1 MTTVPFSRVMRVNIK
16 TVFRLRN
23 LILTIFIFS
32 LIGLLGVYML
42 SGPSSY
48 SSNVWDVLFFTF
60 AGPSIQS
67 ESFFEF
73 ISWFLPFL
81 MFFYLF
87 GNNTEEELS
96 RRGDTIIPL
105 IGSRR
110 KWWLGKVVTLL
121 LISIAYMLI
130 GILIVL
136 LIGVIFFP
144 FSTKLS
150 PILLQYAS
158 NGISVISFVGLIFL
172 LYTSTLFAL
181 SFVQT
186 VFAVMWRNSFIAL
199 IFVAALMVVSWV
211 FGTNRVH
218 IVPWLPGSQA
228 MLLRHTLFEPSV
240 PHFNLSFSLFYNL
253 AIILISFIVGF
264 LYVRRMDI
272 FKETIDIHTGG

>member
-1 MTTVPFSRVMRVNIK
+1 MTTVPFLRVMRVNVK
-16 TVFRLRN
+16 DVFRLRN
-23 LILTIFIFS
+23 LILTVFIFS
-32 LIGLLGVYML
+32 LMGLLGAYII
-42 SGPSSY
+42 SEPSSY
-48 SSNVWDVLFFTF
+48 PSNVWDVLFFTF
-60 AGPSIQS
+60 AGPPIQS

-73 ISWFLPFL
+73 IFWFLPFL

-87 GNNTEEELS
+87 GNNAEEELS

-121 LISIAYMLI
+121 LISIVYMLI
-130 GILIVL
+130 GISTVL
-136 LIGVIFFP
+136 LVGAIFFP

-150 PILLQYAS
+150 TTLLQYVP
-158 NGISVISFVGLIFL
+158 NGIGVISFVGLIFL

-186 VFAVMWRNSFIAL
+186 VLAVMWRNSFTAL

-228 MLLRHTLFEPSV
+228 ILLRHTLFEPSV

-253 AIILISFIVGF
+253 TIILISFVVGF
-264 LYVRRMDI
+264 LYIRRMDI
-272 FKETIDIHTGG
+272 LKETIDIHTGG